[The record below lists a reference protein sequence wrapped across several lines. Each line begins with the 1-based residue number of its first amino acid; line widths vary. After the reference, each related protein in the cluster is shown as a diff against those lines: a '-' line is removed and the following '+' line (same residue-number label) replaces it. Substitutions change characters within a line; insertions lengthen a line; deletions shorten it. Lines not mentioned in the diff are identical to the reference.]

1 MGKYTLVAS
10 SYDPIHNRFFDEVA
24 IKLVGGPQNELV
36 QIDRYT
42 ASSSKIE
49 ILRELKEKGLI
60 QDQDTL
66 SIRYLKLKDSKPVYY
81 NVVFDNP
88 NLIHSMENLTEK
100 KYYHDFSKVSLS
112 LRFDDPYF
120 EMEWKQL
127 KNLIELKKVAEIE
140 EKYKKLTHLIFL
152 IHRYLNSFY
161 DDDLVREQGLKE
173 IELEFS
179 RYKTFRGWIVE
190 KNKKKKKILTSNNS
204 AKKIKKRIDP
214 ISKESAETE
223 FEKSF
228 MKKNLLDYKHY
239 LLNQYNQQDM
249 DKEEFIEEDELEQM
263 GYMENYDKRK

>member
-42 ASSSKIE
+42 ATCSKIE

-60 QDQDTL
+60 QEQDTL
-66 SIRYLKLKDSKPVYY
+66 SIRYLKTKDSNPIYY
-81 NVVFDNP
+81 NVIFDNQK
-88 NLIHSMENLTEK
+88 LIHSIENLTEK
-100 KYYHDFSKVSLS
+100 KYYHDFPKVSLS
-112 LRFDDPYF
+112 LRFDDSYF

-127 KNLIELKKVAEIE
+127 KNLIELKNFDEIKA
-140 EKYKKLTHLIFL
+140 KYKKLTQLIFL
-152 IHRYLNSFY
+152 IERYLNSPY
-161 DDDLVREQGLKE
+161 DDDLAREQGLKE

-190 KNKKKKKILTSNNS
+190 KSKKKKKILTSNNS
-204 AKKIKKRIDP
+204 VKKIKKRIDP
-214 ISKESAETE
+214 ISKEAAETE
-223 FEKSF
+223 FEKNF
-228 MKKNLLDYKHY
+228 MKKNLLDYKNY